1 MTNKR
6 VRIFFVWIAL
16 LVLALPAKAQQR
28 FFNLTADEVK
38 VDSVLPHFLYSIP
51 LPENYQ
57 DSVYT
62 VSVKYPEYMDMTV
75 SDVANYNRISGAA
88 LPSQVPLSQNI
99 SVSRRKGYL
108 VASFCPLVFRN
119 NKYQMLVSFMLDVK
133 AKAVKNSVL
142 RQRKNDK
149 AYASA
154 ADIYAEHS
162 LLASGKWAKIRVSSS
177 GVYQLTEATVR
188 QAGFSNINK
197 VKIYGYG
204 GNLQNEALYANDL
217 ARTDDLKEVPQ
228 CVVGGKH
235 LFYAKGP
242 VSWTSNSSTVRRR
255 NPYSDYGYYFITQSD
270 EEPATVDSATFVSSF
285 YPSPDDYHSLYE
297 VDGYSWYN
305 GGRNLFDPTPIS
317 VGGSQ
322 QVVIT
327 NTTGSQKGR
336 LTVNVSA
343 GGTNQ
348 IRIQLNGK
356 DIGTLNV
363 RILDYCKAGQD
374 SGTYLLDNLK
384 VDGGKDTI
392 TIQNVSGET
401 ARLDYV
407 SMAWE
412 KAIPLPNL
420 SGSHPAATYVKN
432 IANQDLHADGQ
443 ADLVI
448 IIPASRTLL
457 KQAQRLKEFHES
469 HDGMRVNIVAADQL
483 YNEFSSGT
491 PDANA
496 YRRYLRMLQ
505 DRAATEADMPKYLL
519 LFGDCVW
526 DNRMLTAD
534 CKRFDPDDYLL
545 VYESE
550 NSFSE
555 TVCYA
560 GDSWMGILAEGAG
573 SDARR
578 ELQDVGV
585 GRFPVTTVA
594 EAKIMVDKT
603 INYSKNQNGGAWQ
616 NTIMFMGDDGNDNI
630 HMKDVD
636 SVANSVGRD
645 YPNFLIKKV
654 MWDAYTRESSATG
667 NTYPEVSKIIRQQ
680 QANGA
685 LVMDYGGHG
694 NATLISHES
703 VLGLSD
709 FSESRTSNLPLWVT
723 AACDIMA
730 FDGVTETIGE
740 AAVLNEKGGAVAFY
754 GTARTVFTS
763 ANKYINHAFMKRVLS
778 LQDGKPIALG
788 EAHRL
793 AQNDVMLGT
802 NRYPTPTREDP
813 NKTSPEQDNTENHL
827 QYSLLGDPALS
838 LNLPTAQVVVDE
850 IDGVAVGS
858 GTMPTVKAGSVIKMK
873 GHVAGVEGF
882 NGVVTATVRD
892 TQEEITCKLNNTSN
906 DGAEVA
912 FKYLDRTK
920 TLYHGSDSIR
930 NSSFELTFAVP
941 KDINYADGQ
950 GMINLYALNTDKTI
964 RANGSCDQFIVGG
977 SAEAKNDSVGP
988 SIYCYLN
995 SPSFV
1000 DGGNVNGTPYF
1011 VAEIKDKDGI
1021 NAAGSGIGHD
1031 LQLVIDG
1038 DMAKTYTLN
1047 NNFSYDFGTY
1057 TSGSTFYSIPE
1068 LEEGPHRLQFRA
1080 WDIQNNSSTAVLHF
1094 NVVKGL
1100 RPQLFNIGVTNNPAR
1115 TSTTFIISHDRME
1128 SNMDVVIELFDAAGR
1143 QMWRHAESGVSATG
1157 NYTVDWDLSVDG
1169 GRPLQMASI
1178 SIVSKCRRKAA
1189 AMCRRRRSSLSS
1201 ATDKTGDKTITELL

>member
-1 MTNKR
+1 M
-6 VRIFFVWIAL
+6 

-108 VASFCPLVFRN
+108 VVSFCPLVFRN

-177 GVYQLTEATVR
+177 GVYQLTDATVR

-343 GGTNQ
+343 GGNNQ
-348 IRIQLNGK
+348 IRILLNGK
-356 DIGTLNV
+356 ELGTLNV
-363 RILDYCKAGQD
+363 PILQYCKAGQVG
-374 SGTYLLDNLK
+374 GTYSLDNLRI
-384 VDGGKDTI
+384 DAKDTV
-392 TIQNVSGET
+392 TIVNVSGET

-694 NATLISHES
+694 SATLISHES

-892 TQEEITCKLNNTSN
+892 TQEEITCKLNNTSG

-930 NSSFELTFAVP
+930 NGQFELTFAVP

-1000 DGGNVNGTPYF
+1000 DGGNVNSTPYF

-1169 GRPLQMASI
+1169 GRPLQTGVYLYRVKVS
-1178 SIVSKCRRKAA
+1178 SEGSSYVSKTKKLIVISNR
-1189 AMCRRRRSSLSS
+1189 
-1201 ATDKTGDKTITELL
+1201 

>member
-108 VASFCPLVFRN
+108 VVSFCPLVFRN

-177 GVYQLTEATVR
+177 GVYQLTDATVR

-343 GGTNQ
+343 GGNNQ
-348 IRIQLNGK
+348 IRILLNGK
-356 DIGTLNV
+356 ELGTLNV
-363 RILDYCKAGQD
+363 PILQYCKAGQVG
-374 SGTYLLDNLK
+374 GTYSLDNLRI
-384 VDGGKDTI
+384 DAKDTV
-392 TIQNVSGET
+392 TIVNVSGET

-694 NATLISHES
+694 SATLISHES

-723 AACDIMA
+723 AACDIMP

-740 AAVLNEKGGAVAFY
+740 SAVLNEKGGAVAFY

-892 TQEEITCKLNNTSN
+892 TQEEITCKLNNTSG

-930 NSSFELTFAVP
+930 NGQFELTFAVP

-1000 DGGNVNGTPYF
+1000 DGGNVNSTPYF

-1169 GRPLQMASI
+1169 GRPLQTGVYLYRVKVS
-1178 SIVSKCRRKAA
+1178 SEGSSYVSKTKKLIVISNR
-1189 AMCRRRRSSLSS
+1189 
-1201 ATDKTGDKTITELL
+1201 

>member
-108 VASFCPLVFRN
+108 VVSFCPLVFRN

-177 GVYQLTEATVR
+177 GVYQLTDATVR

-228 CVVGGKH
+228 CIVGGKH

-343 GGTNQ
+343 GGNNQ
-348 IRIQLNGK
+348 IRILLNGK
-356 DIGTLNV
+356 ELGTLNV
-363 RILDYCKAGQD
+363 PILQYCKAGQVG
-374 SGTYLLDNLK
+374 GTYSLDNLRI
-384 VDGGKDTI
+384 DAKDTV
-392 TIQNVSGET
+392 TIVNVSGET

-555 TVCYA
+555 TSCYA

-694 NATLISHES
+694 SATLISHES

-709 FSESRTSNLPLWVT
+709 FSESRTSNLPWWVT
-723 AACDIMA
+723 AACDIMP

-740 AAVLNEKGGAVAFY
+740 SAVLNEKGGAVAFY

-892 TQEEITCKLNNTSN
+892 TQEEITCKLNNTSG

-930 NSSFELTFAVP
+930 NGQFELTFAVP

-950 GMINLYALNTDKTI
+950 GMINLYALNTDKTV

-1000 DGGNVNGTPYF
+1000 DGGNVNSTPYF

-1143 QMWRHAESGVSATG
+1143 QIWRHAESGVSATG

-1169 GRPLQMASI
+1169 GRPLQTGVYLYRVKVS
-1178 SIVSKCRRKAA
+1178 SEGSSYVSKTKKLIVISNR
-1189 AMCRRRRSSLSS
+1189 
-1201 ATDKTGDKTITELL
+1201 

>member
-177 GVYQLTEATVR
+177 GVYQLTDATVR

-343 GGTNQ
+343 GGNNQ
-348 IRIQLNGK
+348 IRILLNGK

-534 CKRFDPDDYLL
+534 CKRFDPDDFLL

-723 AACDIMA
+723 AACDIMP

-740 AAVLNEKGGAVAFY
+740 SAVLNEKGGAVAFY

-813 NKTSPEQDNTENHL
+813 NKTSPEQDNSENHL

-892 TQEEITCKLNNTSN
+892 TQEEITCKLNNTSG

-930 NSSFELTFAVP
+930 NGQFELTFAVP

-1000 DGGNVNGTPYF
+1000 DGGNVNSTPYF

-1169 GRPLQMASI
+1169 GRPLQTGVYLYRVKVS
-1178 SIVSKCRRKAA
+1178 SEGSSYVSKTKKLIVISNR
-1189 AMCRRRRSSLSS
+1189 
-1201 ATDKTGDKTITELL
+1201 

>member
-906 DGAEVA
+906 DCAEVA

-1169 GRPLQMASI
+1169 GRPLQTGVYLYRVKVS
-1178 SIVSKCRRKAA
+1178 SEGSSYVSKTKKLIVISNR
-1189 AMCRRRRSSLSS
+1189 
-1201 ATDKTGDKTITELL
+1201 

>member
-108 VASFCPLVFRN
+108 VVSFCPLVFRN

-177 GVYQLTEATVR
+177 GVYQLTDATVR

-343 GGTNQ
+343 GGNNQ
-348 IRIQLNGK
+348 IRILLNGK
-356 DIGTLNV
+356 ELGTLNV
-363 RILDYCKAGQD
+363 PILQYCKAGQAG
-374 SGTYLLDNLK
+374 GTYSLDNLRI
-384 VDGGKDTI
+384 DAKDTV
-392 TIQNVSGET
+392 TIVNVSGET

-534 CKRFDPDDYLL
+534 CKRFDPDDFLL

-694 NATLISHES
+694 SATLISHES

-723 AACDIMA
+723 AACDIMP

-740 AAVLNEKGGAVAFY
+740 SAVLNEKGGAVAFY

-813 NKTSPEQDNTENHL
+813 NKTSPEQDNSENHL

-892 TQEEITCKLNNTSN
+892 TQEEITCKLNNTSG

-930 NSSFELTFAVP
+930 NGQFELTFAVP

-1000 DGGNVNGTPYF
+1000 DGGNVNSTPYF

-1169 GRPLQMASI
+1169 GRPLQTGVYLYRVKVS
-1178 SIVSKCRRKAA
+1178 SEGSSYVSKTKKLIVISNR
-1189 AMCRRRRSSLSS
+1189 
-1201 ATDKTGDKTITELL
+1201 

>member
-108 VASFCPLVFRN
+108 VVSFCPLVFRN

-177 GVYQLTEATVR
+177 GVYQLTDATVR

-343 GGTNQ
+343 GGNNQ
-348 IRIQLNGK
+348 IRILLNGK
-356 DIGTLNV
+356 ELGTLNV
-363 RILDYCKAGQD
+363 PILQYCKAGQD

-534 CKRFDPDDYLL
+534 CKRFDPDDFLL

-694 NATLISHES
+694 SATLISHES

-723 AACDIMA
+723 AACDIMP

-740 AAVLNEKGGAVAFY
+740 SAVLNEKGGAVAFY

-892 TQEEITCKLNNTSN
+892 TQEEITCKLNNTSG

-930 NSSFELTFAVP
+930 NGQFELTFAVP

-1000 DGGNVNGTPYF
+1000 DGGNVNSTPYF

-1169 GRPLQMASI
+1169 GRPLQTGVYLYRVKVS
-1178 SIVSKCRRKAA
+1178 SEGSSYVSKTKKLIVISNR
-1189 AMCRRRRSSLSS
+1189 
-1201 ATDKTGDKTITELL
+1201 

>member
-108 VASFCPLVFRN
+108 VVSFCPLVFRN

-177 GVYQLTEATVR
+177 GVYQLTDATVR

-343 GGTNQ
+343 GGNNQ
-348 IRIQLNGK
+348 IRILLNGK
-356 DIGTLNV
+356 ELGTLNV
-363 RILDYCKAGQD
+363 PILQYCKAGQVG
-374 SGTYLLDNLK
+374 GTYSLDNLRI
-384 VDGGKDTI
+384 DAKDTV
-392 TIQNVSGET
+392 TIVNVSGET

-694 NATLISHES
+694 SATLISHES

-723 AACDIMA
+723 AACDIMP

-740 AAVLNEKGGAVAFY
+740 SAVLNEKGGAVAFY

-813 NKTSPEQDNTENHL
+813 NKTSPEQDNSENHL

-892 TQEEITCKLNNTSN
+892 TQEEITCKLNNTSG

-930 NSSFELTFAVP
+930 NGQFELTFAVP

-1000 DGGNVNGTPYF
+1000 DGGNVNSTPYF

-1143 QMWRHAESGVSATG
+1143 QIWRHAESGVSATG

-1169 GRPLQMASI
+1169 GRPLQTGVYLYRVKVS
-1178 SIVSKCRRKAA
+1178 SEGSSYVSKTKKLIVISNR
-1189 AMCRRRRSSLSS
+1189 
-1201 ATDKTGDKTITELL
+1201 

>member
-108 VASFCPLVFRN
+108 VVSFCPLVFRN

-177 GVYQLTEATVR
+177 GVYQLTDATVR

-343 GGTNQ
+343 GGNNQ
-348 IRIQLNGK
+348 IRILLNGK
-356 DIGTLNV
+356 ELGTLNV
-363 RILDYCKAGQD
+363 PILQYCKAGQD

-534 CKRFDPDDYLL
+534 CKRFDPDDFLL

-694 NATLISHES
+694 SATLISHES

-723 AACDIMA
+723 AACDIMP

-740 AAVLNEKGGAVAFY
+740 SAVLNEKGGAVAFY

-892 TQEEITCKLNNTSN
+892 TQEEITCKLNNTSG

-1000 DGGNVNGTPYF
+1000 DGGNVNSTPYF

-1169 GRPLQMASI
+1169 GRPLQTGVYLYRVKVS
-1178 SIVSKCRRKAA
+1178 SEGSSYVSKTKKLIVISNR
-1189 AMCRRRRSSLSS
+1189 
-1201 ATDKTGDKTITELL
+1201 

>member
-177 GVYQLTEATVR
+177 GVYQLTDATVR

-363 RILDYCKAGQD
+363 PILDYCKAGQD

-412 KAIPLPNL
+412 KAIPLSPL
-420 SGSHPAATYVKN
+420 SGKHPAATYVKN

-534 CKRFDPDDYLL
+534 CKRFDPDDFLL

-1000 DGGNVNGTPYF
+1000 DGGNVNSTPYF

-1169 GRPLQMASI
+1169 GRPLQTGVYLYRVKVS
-1178 SIVSKCRRKAA
+1178 SEGSSYVSKTKKLIVISNR
-1189 AMCRRRRSSLSS
+1189 
-1201 ATDKTGDKTITELL
+1201 

>member
-108 VASFCPLVFRN
+108 VVSFCPLVFRN

-177 GVYQLTEATVR
+177 GVYQLTDATVR

-343 GGTNQ
+343 GGNNQ
-348 IRIQLNGK
+348 IRILLNGK
-356 DIGTLNV
+356 ELGTLNV
-363 RILDYCKAGQD
+363 PILQYCKAGQVG
-374 SGTYLLDNLK
+374 GTYSLDNLRI
-384 VDGGKDTI
+384 DAKDTV
-392 TIQNVSGET
+392 TIVNVSGET

-694 NATLISHES
+694 SATLISHES

-723 AACDIMA
+723 AACDIMP

-740 AAVLNEKGGAVAFY
+740 SAVLNEKGGAVAFY

-813 NKTSPEQDNTENHL
+813 NKTSPEQDNSENHL

-892 TQEEITCKLNNTSN
+892 TQEEITCKLNNTSG
-906 DGAEVA
+906 DGAEEA

-1000 DGGNVNGTPYF
+1000 DGGNVNSTPYF

-1143 QMWRHAESGVSATG
+1143 QIWRHAESGVSATG

-1169 GRPLQMASI
+1169 GRPLQTGVYLYRVKVS
-1178 SIVSKCRRKAA
+1178 SEGSSYVSKTKKLIVISNR
-1189 AMCRRRRSSLSS
+1189 
-1201 ATDKTGDKTITELL
+1201 

>member
-108 VASFCPLVFRN
+108 VVSFCPLVFRN

-177 GVYQLTEATVR
+177 GVYQLTDATVR

-343 GGTNQ
+343 GGNNQ
-348 IRIQLNGK
+348 IRILLNGK
-356 DIGTLNV
+356 ELGTLNV
-363 RILDYCKAGQD
+363 PILQYCKAGQVG
-374 SGTYLLDNLK
+374 GTYSLDNLRI
-384 VDGGKDTI
+384 DAKDTV
-392 TIQNVSGET
+392 TIVNVSGET

-534 CKRFDPDDYLL
+534 CKRFDPDDFLL

-654 MWDAYTRESSATG
+654 MWDAYNRESSATG

-694 NATLISHES
+694 SATLISHES

-723 AACDIMA
+723 AACDIMP

-740 AAVLNEKGGAVAFY
+740 SAVLNEKGGAVAFY

-813 NKTSPEQDNTENHL
+813 NKTSPEQDNSENHL

-892 TQEEITCKLNNTSN
+892 TQEEITCKLNNTSD
-906 DGAEVA
+906 DGAEEA

-930 NSSFELTFAVP
+930 NGQFELTFAVP

-950 GMINLYALNTDKTI
+950 GMINLYALNTDKNI

-1000 DGGNVNGTPYF
+1000 DGGNVNSTPYF

-1169 GRPLQMASI
+1169 GRPLQTGVYLYRVKVS
-1178 SIVSKCRRKAA
+1178 SEGSSYVSKTKKLIVISNR
-1189 AMCRRRRSSLSS
+1189 
-1201 ATDKTGDKTITELL
+1201 

>member
-108 VASFCPLVFRN
+108 VVSFCPLVFRN

-177 GVYQLTEATVR
+177 GVYQLTDATVR

-343 GGTNQ
+343 GGNNQ
-348 IRIQLNGK
+348 IRILLNGK
-356 DIGTLNV
+356 ELGTLNV
-363 RILDYCKAGQD
+363 PILQYCKAGQD

-694 NATLISHES
+694 SATLISHES

-723 AACDIMA
+723 AACDIMP

-740 AAVLNEKGGAVAFY
+740 SAVLNEKGGAVAFY

-813 NKTSPEQDNTENHL
+813 NKTSPEQDNSENHL

-892 TQEEITCKLNNTSN
+892 TQEEITCKLNNTSG
-906 DGAEVA
+906 DGAEEA

-1000 DGGNVNGTPYF
+1000 DGGNVNSTPYF

-1169 GRPLQMASI
+1169 GRPLQTGVYLYRVKVS
-1178 SIVSKCRRKAA
+1178 SEGSSYVSKTKKLIVISNR
-1189 AMCRRRRSSLSS
+1189 
-1201 ATDKTGDKTITELL
+1201 

>member
-108 VASFCPLVFRN
+108 VVSFCPLVFRN

-133 AKAVKNSVL
+133 AKAVKKSVL

-177 GVYQLTEATVR
+177 GVYQLTDATVR

-343 GGTNQ
+343 GGNNQ
-348 IRIQLNGK
+348 IRILLNGK
-356 DIGTLNV
+356 ELGTLNV
-363 RILDYCKAGQD
+363 PILQYCKAGQVG
-374 SGTYLLDNLK
+374 GTYSLDNLRI
-384 VDGGKDTI
+384 DAKDTV
-392 TIQNVSGET
+392 TIVNVSGET

-534 CKRFDPDDYLL
+534 CKRFDPDDFLL

-694 NATLISHES
+694 SATLISHES

-723 AACDIMA
+723 AACDIMP

-892 TQEEITCKLNNTSN
+892 TREEITCKLNNTSG

-930 NSSFELTFAVP
+930 NGQFELTFAVP

-1000 DGGNVNGTPYF
+1000 DGGNVNSTPYF

-1169 GRPLQMASI
+1169 GRPLQTGVYLYRVKVS
-1178 SIVSKCRRKAA
+1178 SEGSSYVSKTKKLIVISNR
-1189 AMCRRRRSSLSS
+1189 
-1201 ATDKTGDKTITELL
+1201 

>member
-177 GVYQLTEATVR
+177 GVYQLTDATVR

-343 GGTNQ
+343 GGNNQ
-348 IRIQLNGK
+348 IRILLNGK
-356 DIGTLNV
+356 ELGTLNV
-363 RILDYCKAGQD
+363 PILQYCKAGQVG
-374 SGTYLLDNLK
+374 GTYSLDNLRI
-384 VDGGKDTI
+384 DAKDTV
-392 TIQNVSGET
+392 TIVNVSGET

-534 CKRFDPDDYLL
+534 CKRFDPDDFLL

-723 AACDIMA
+723 AACDIMP

-740 AAVLNEKGGAVAFY
+740 SAVLNEKGGAVAFY

-813 NKTSPEQDNTENHL
+813 NKASPEQDNTENHL

-892 TQEEITCKLNNTSN
+892 TQEEITCKLNNTSG

-1000 DGGNVNGTPYF
+1000 DGGNVNSTPYF

-1169 GRPLQMASI
+1169 GRPLQTGVYLYRVKVS
-1178 SIVSKCRRKAA
+1178 SEGSSYVSKTKKLIVISNR
-1189 AMCRRRRSSLSS
+1189 
-1201 ATDKTGDKTITELL
+1201 

>member
-177 GVYQLTEATVR
+177 GVYQLTDATVR

-343 GGTNQ
+343 GGNNQ
-348 IRIQLNGK
+348 IRILLNGK
-356 DIGTLNV
+356 ELGTLNV
-363 RILDYCKAGQD
+363 PILQYCKAGQVG
-374 SGTYLLDNLK
+374 GTYSLDNLRI
-384 VDGGKDTI
+384 DAKDTV
-392 TIQNVSGET
+392 TIVNVSGET

-534 CKRFDPDDYLL
+534 CKRFDPDDFLL

-694 NATLISHES
+694 SATLISHES

-723 AACDIMA
+723 AACDIMP

-740 AAVLNEKGGAVAFY
+740 SAVLNEKGGAVAFY

-892 TQEEITCKLNNTSN
+892 TQEEITCKLNNTSD
-906 DGAEVA
+906 DGAEEA

-930 NSSFELTFAVP
+930 NGQFELTFAVP

-1000 DGGNVNGTPYF
+1000 DGGNVNSTPYF

-1143 QMWRHAESGVSATG
+1143 QIWRHAESGVSATG

-1169 GRPLQMASI
+1169 GRPLQTGVYLYRVKVS
-1178 SIVSKCRRKAA
+1178 SEGSSYVSKTKKLIVISNR
-1189 AMCRRRRSSLSS
+1189 
-1201 ATDKTGDKTITELL
+1201 

>member
-108 VASFCPLVFRN
+108 VVSFCPLVFRN

-177 GVYQLTEATVR
+177 GVYQLTDATVR

-343 GGTNQ
+343 GGNNQ
-348 IRIQLNGK
+348 IRILLNGK
-356 DIGTLNV
+356 ELGTLNV
-363 RILDYCKAGQD
+363 PILQYCKAGQVG
-374 SGTYLLDNLK
+374 GTYSLDNLRI
-384 VDGGKDTI
+384 DAKDTV
-392 TIQNVSGET
+392 TIVNVSGET

-694 NATLISHES
+694 SATLISHES

-723 AACDIMA
+723 AACDIMP

-740 AAVLNEKGGAVAFY
+740 SAVLNEKGGAVAFY

-892 TQEEITCKLNNTSN
+892 TQEEITCKLNNTSG
-906 DGAEVA
+906 DGAEEA

-1000 DGGNVNGTPYF
+1000 DGGNVNSTPYF

-1143 QMWRHAESGVSATG
+1143 QIWRHAESGVSATG

-1169 GRPLQMASI
+1169 GRPLQTGVYLYRVKVS
-1178 SIVSKCRRKAA
+1178 SEGSSYVSKTKKLIVISNR
-1189 AMCRRRRSSLSS
+1189 
-1201 ATDKTGDKTITELL
+1201 

>member
-108 VASFCPLVFRN
+108 VVSFCPLVFRN

-177 GVYQLTEATVR
+177 GVYQLTDATVR

-343 GGTNQ
+343 GGNNQ
-348 IRIQLNGK
+348 IRILLNGK
-356 DIGTLNV
+356 ELGTLNV
-363 RILDYCKAGQD
+363 PILQYCKAGQD

-392 TIQNVSGET
+392 TIQNVSGEI

-694 NATLISHES
+694 SATLISHES

-723 AACDIMA
+723 AACDIMP

-740 AAVLNEKGGAVAFY
+740 SAVLNEKGGAVAFY

-813 NKTSPEQDNTENHL
+813 NKTSPEQDNSENHL

-892 TQEEITCKLNNTSN
+892 TQEEITCKLNNTSG

-930 NSSFELTFAVP
+930 NGQFELTFAVP

-1000 DGGNVNGTPYF
+1000 DGGNVNSTPYF

-1169 GRPLQMASI
+1169 GRPLQTGVYLYRVKVS
-1178 SIVSKCRRKAA
+1178 SEGSSYVSKTKKLIVISNR
-1189 AMCRRRRSSLSS
+1189 
-1201 ATDKTGDKTITELL
+1201 

>member
-108 VASFCPLVFRN
+108 VVSFCPLVFRN

-162 LLASGKWAKIRVSSS
+162 LLATGKWAKIRVSSS
-177 GVYQLTEATVR
+177 GVYQLTDATVR

-343 GGTNQ
+343 GGNNQ
-348 IRIQLNGK
+348 IRILLNGK
-356 DIGTLNV
+356 ELGTLNV
-363 RILDYCKAGQD
+363 PILQYCKAGQVG
-374 SGTYLLDNLK
+374 GTYSLDNLRI
-384 VDGGKDTI
+384 DAKDTV
-392 TIQNVSGET
+392 TIVNVSGEI

-694 NATLISHES
+694 SATLISHES

-723 AACDIMA
+723 AACDIMP

-740 AAVLNEKGGAVAFY
+740 SAVLNEKGGAVAFY

-813 NKTSPEQDNTENHL
+813 NKTSPEQDNSENHL

-892 TQEEITCKLNNTSN
+892 TQEEITCKLNNTSG
-906 DGAEVA
+906 DGAEEA

-950 GMINLYALNTDKTI
+950 GMINLYALNTDKTV

-1000 DGGNVNGTPYF
+1000 DGGNVNSTPYF

-1143 QMWRHAESGVSATG
+1143 QIWRHAESGVSATG

-1169 GRPLQMASI
+1169 GRPLQTGVYLHRVKVS
-1178 SIVSKCRRKAA
+1178 SEGSSYVSKTKKLIVISNR
-1189 AMCRRRRSSLSS
+1189 
-1201 ATDKTGDKTITELL
+1201 

>member
-108 VASFCPLVFRN
+108 VVSFCPLVFRN

-177 GVYQLTEATVR
+177 GVYQLTDATVR

-343 GGTNQ
+343 GGNNQ
-348 IRIQLNGK
+348 IRILLNGK
-356 DIGTLNV
+356 ELGTLNV
-363 RILDYCKAGQD
+363 PILQYCKAGQVG
-374 SGTYLLDNLK
+374 GTYSLDNLRI
-384 VDGGKDTI
+384 DAKDTV
-392 TIQNVSGET
+392 TIVNVSGET

-407 SMAWE
+407 SMAWA

-694 NATLISHES
+694 SATLISHES

-723 AACDIMA
+723 AACDIMP

-740 AAVLNEKGGAVAFY
+740 SAVLNEKGGAVAFY

-813 NKTSPEQDNTENHL
+813 NKTSPEQDNSENHL

-892 TQEEITCKLNNTSN
+892 TQEEITCKLNNTSG

-930 NSSFELTFAVP
+930 NGQFELTFAVP

-1000 DGGNVNGTPYF
+1000 DGGNVNSTPYF

-1169 GRPLQMASI
+1169 GRPLQTGVYLYRVKVS
-1178 SIVSKCRRKAA
+1178 SEGSSYVSKTKKLIVISNR
-1189 AMCRRRRSSLSS
+1189 
-1201 ATDKTGDKTITELL
+1201 

>member
-162 LLASGKWAKIRVSSS
+162 LLATGKWAKIRVSSS
-177 GVYQLTEATVR
+177 GVYQLTDATVR

-242 VSWTSNSSTVRRR
+242 VSWMSNSSTVRRR

-343 GGTNQ
+343 GGNNQ
-348 IRIQLNGK
+348 IRILLNGK
-356 DIGTLNV
+356 ELGTLNV
-363 RILDYCKAGQD
+363 PILQYCKAGQVG
-374 SGTYLLDNLK
+374 GTYSLDNLRI
-384 VDGGKDTI
+384 DAKDTV
-392 TIQNVSGET
+392 TIVNVSGEI

-723 AACDIMA
+723 AACDIMP

-740 AAVLNEKGGAVAFY
+740 SAVLNEKGGAVAFY

-778 LQDGKPIALG
+778 LQDGKPITLG

-813 NKTSPEQDNTENHL
+813 NKTSPEQDNSENHL

-892 TQEEITCKLNNTSN
+892 TQEEITCKLNNTSG

-1000 DGGNVNGTPYF
+1000 DGGNVNSTPYF

-1143 QMWRHAESGVSATG
+1143 QMWRHAENGVSATG

-1169 GRPLQMASI
+1169 GRPLQTGVYLYRVKVS
-1178 SIVSKCRRKAA
+1178 SEGSSYVSKTKKLIVISNR
-1189 AMCRRRRSSLSS
+1189 
-1201 ATDKTGDKTITELL
+1201 

>member
-108 VASFCPLVFRN
+108 VVSFCPLVFRN

-177 GVYQLTEATVR
+177 GVYQLTDATVR

-242 VSWTSNSSTVRRR
+242 VSWMSNSSTVRRR

-297 VDGYSWYN
+297 VDGYSWFN

-363 RILDYCKAGQD
+363 PILDYCKAGQD

-392 TIQNVSGET
+392 TIQNVSGEI

-723 AACDIMA
+723 AACDIMP

-892 TQEEITCKLNNTSN
+892 TQEEITCKLNNTSG

-1000 DGGNVNGTPYF
+1000 DGGNVNSTPYF

-1143 QMWRHAESGVSATG
+1143 QMWRHAENGVSATG

-1169 GRPLQMASI
+1169 GRPLQTGVYLYRVRVS
-1178 SIVSKCRRKAA
+1178 SEGSSYVSKTKKLIVISNR
-1189 AMCRRRRSSLSS
+1189 
-1201 ATDKTGDKTITELL
+1201 

>member
-108 VASFCPLVFRN
+108 VVSFCPLVFRN

-177 GVYQLTEATVR
+177 GVYQLTDATVR

-343 GGTNQ
+343 GGNNQ
-348 IRIQLNGK
+348 IRILLNGK
-356 DIGTLNV
+356 ELGTLNV
-363 RILDYCKAGQD
+363 PILQYCKAGQD

-401 ARLDYV
+401 VRLDYV

-534 CKRFDPDDYLL
+534 CKRFDPDDFLL

-723 AACDIMA
+723 AACDIMP

-740 AAVLNEKGGAVAFY
+740 SAVLNEKGGAVAFY

-813 NKTSPEQDNTENHL
+813 NKTSPEQDNSENHL

-892 TQEEITCKLNNTSN
+892 TREEITCKLNNTSG
-906 DGAEVA
+906 DGAEEA

-930 NSSFELTFAVP
+930 NGQFELTFAVP

-1000 DGGNVNGTPYF
+1000 DGGNVNSTPYF

-1169 GRPLQMASI
+1169 GRPLQTGVYLYRVKVS
-1178 SIVSKCRRKAA
+1178 SEGSSYVSKTKKLIVISNR
-1189 AMCRRRRSSLSS
+1189 
-1201 ATDKTGDKTITELL
+1201 

>member
-108 VASFCPLVFRN
+108 VVSFCPLVFRN

-177 GVYQLTEATVR
+177 GVYQLTDATVR

-343 GGTNQ
+343 GGNNQ
-348 IRIQLNGK
+348 IRILLNGK
-356 DIGTLNV
+356 ELGTLNV
-363 RILDYCKAGQD
+363 PILQYCKAGQV
-374 SGTYLLDNLK
+374 SGTYSLDNLRI
-384 VDGGKDTI
+384 DAKDTV
-392 TIQNVSGET
+392 TIVNVSGET

-534 CKRFDPDDYLL
+534 CKRFDPDDFLL

-694 NATLISHES
+694 SATLISHES

-723 AACDIMA
+723 AACDIMP

-740 AAVLNEKGGAVAFY
+740 SAVLNEKGGAVAFY

-813 NKTSPEQDNTENHL
+813 NKTSPEQDNSENHL

-892 TQEEITCKLNNTSN
+892 TQEEITCKLNNTSG
-906 DGAEVA
+906 DGAEEA

-930 NSSFELTFAVP
+930 NGQFELTFAVP

-1000 DGGNVNGTPYF
+1000 DGGNVNSTPYF

-1169 GRPLQMASI
+1169 GRPLQTGVYLYRVKVS
-1178 SIVSKCRRKAA
+1178 SEGSSYVSKTKKLIVISNR
-1189 AMCRRRRSSLSS
+1189 
-1201 ATDKTGDKTITELL
+1201 

>member
-162 LLASGKWAKIRVSSS
+162 LLATGKWAKIRVSSS
-177 GVYQLTEATVR
+177 GVYQLTDATVR

-1169 GRPLQMASI
+1169 GRPLQTGVYLYRVKVS
-1178 SIVSKCRRKAA
+1178 SEGSSYVSKTKKLIVISNR
-1189 AMCRRRRSSLSS
+1189 
-1201 ATDKTGDKTITELL
+1201 

>member
-108 VASFCPLVFRN
+108 VVSFCPLVFRN

-177 GVYQLTEATVR
+177 GVYQLTDATVR

-343 GGTNQ
+343 GGNNQ
-348 IRIQLNGK
+348 IRILLNGK
-356 DIGTLNV
+356 ELGTLNV
-363 RILDYCKAGQD
+363 PILQYCKAGQVG
-374 SGTYLLDNLK
+374 GTYSLDNLRI
-384 VDGGKDTI
+384 DAKDTV
-392 TIQNVSGET
+392 TIVNVSGET

-694 NATLISHES
+694 SATLISHES

-723 AACDIMA
+723 AACDIMP

-740 AAVLNEKGGAVAFY
+740 SAVLNEKGGAVAFY

-802 NRYPTPTREDP
+802 NRYPTPTRENP
-813 NKTSPEQDNTENHL
+813 NKTSPEQDNSENHL

-892 TQEEITCKLNNTSN
+892 TQEEITCKLNNTSG

-930 NSSFELTFAVP
+930 NGQFELTFAVP

-950 GMINLYALNTDKTI
+950 GMINLYALNTDKTV

-1000 DGGNVNGTPYF
+1000 DGGNVNSTPYF

-1169 GRPLQMASI
+1169 GRPLQTGVYLYRVKVS
-1178 SIVSKCRRKAA
+1178 SEGSSYVSKTKKLIVISNR
-1189 AMCRRRRSSLSS
+1189 
-1201 ATDKTGDKTITELL
+1201 

>member
-1 MTNKR
+1 M
-6 VRIFFVWIAL
+6 

-108 VASFCPLVFRN
+108 VVSFCPLVFRN

-177 GVYQLTEATVR
+177 GVYQLTDATVR

-343 GGTNQ
+343 GGNNQ
-348 IRIQLNGK
+348 IRILLNGK
-356 DIGTLNV
+356 ELGTLNV
-363 RILDYCKAGQD
+363 PILQYCKAGQVG
-374 SGTYLLDNLK
+374 GTYSLDNLRI
-384 VDGGKDTI
+384 DAKDTV
-392 TIQNVSGET
+392 TIVNVSGET

-534 CKRFDPDDYLL
+534 CKRFDPDDFLL

-694 NATLISHES
+694 SATLISHES

-723 AACDIMA
+723 AACDIMP

-740 AAVLNEKGGAVAFY
+740 SAVLNEKGGAVAFY

-813 NKTSPEQDNTENHL
+813 NKTSPEQDNSENHL

-892 TQEEITCKLNNTSN
+892 TQEEITCKLNNTSG

-930 NSSFELTFAVP
+930 NGQFELTFAVP

-1000 DGGNVNGTPYF
+1000 DGGNVNSTPYF

-1169 GRPLQMASI
+1169 GRPLQTGVYLYRVKVS
-1178 SIVSKCRRKAA
+1178 SEGSSYVSKTKKLIVISNR
-1189 AMCRRRRSSLSS
+1189 
-1201 ATDKTGDKTITELL
+1201 

>member
-88 LPSQVPLSQNI
+88 LPSQVPFSQNI

-108 VASFCPLVFRN
+108 VVSFCPLVFRN

-343 GGTNQ
+343 GGNNQ
-348 IRIQLNGK
+348 IRILLNGK
-356 DIGTLNV
+356 ELGTLNV
-363 RILDYCKAGQD
+363 PILQYCKAGQVG
-374 SGTYLLDNLK
+374 GTYSLDNLK

-392 TIQNVSGET
+392 TIQNVSGEI

-534 CKRFDPDDYLL
+534 CKRFDPDDFLL

-654 MWDAYTRESSATG
+654 MWDAYNRESSATG

-723 AACDIMA
+723 AACDIMP

-740 AAVLNEKGGAVAFY
+740 SAVLNEKGGAVAFY

-892 TQEEITCKLNNTSN
+892 TQEEITCKLNNTSG
-906 DGAEVA
+906 DGAEEA

-930 NSSFELTFAVP
+930 NGQFELTFAVP

-1000 DGGNVNGTPYF
+1000 DGGNVNSTPYF

-1169 GRPLQMASI
+1169 GRPLQTGVYLYRVKVS
-1178 SIVSKCRRKAA
+1178 SEGSSYVSKTKKLIVISNR
-1189 AMCRRRRSSLSS
+1189 
-1201 ATDKTGDKTITELL
+1201 

>member
-108 VASFCPLVFRN
+108 VVSFCPLVFRN

-177 GVYQLTEATVR
+177 GVYQLTDATVR

-343 GGTNQ
+343 GGNNQ
-348 IRIQLNGK
+348 IRILLNGK
-356 DIGTLNV
+356 ELGTLNV
-363 RILDYCKAGQD
+363 PILQYCKAGQVG
-374 SGTYLLDNLK
+374 GTYSLDNLRI
-384 VDGGKDTI
+384 DAKDTV
-392 TIQNVSGET
+392 TIVNVSGET

-457 KQAQRLKEFHES
+457 KQALRLKEFHES

-534 CKRFDPDDYLL
+534 CKRFDPDDFLL

-723 AACDIMA
+723 AACDIMP

-802 NRYPTPTREDP
+802 NRYPTPTRENP

-892 TQEEITCKLNNTSN
+892 TQEEITCKLNNTSG

-930 NSSFELTFAVP
+930 NGQFELTFAVP

-950 GMINLYALNTDKTI
+950 GMINLYALNTDKAI

-1000 DGGNVNGTPYF
+1000 DGGNVNSTPYF

-1169 GRPLQMASI
+1169 GRPLQTGVYLYRVKVS
-1178 SIVSKCRRKAA
+1178 SEGSSYVSKTKKLIVISNR
-1189 AMCRRRRSSLSS
+1189 
-1201 ATDKTGDKTITELL
+1201 

>member
-892 TQEEITCKLNNTSN
+892 TQEEITCKLNNTSG

-1000 DGGNVNGTPYF
+1000 DGGNVNSTPYF

-1169 GRPLQMASI
+1169 GRPLQTGVYLYRVKVS
-1178 SIVSKCRRKAA
+1178 SEGSSYVSKTKKLIVISNR
-1189 AMCRRRRSSLSS
+1189 
-1201 ATDKTGDKTITELL
+1201 

>member
-108 VASFCPLVFRN
+108 VVSFCPLVFRN

-177 GVYQLTEATVR
+177 GVYQLTDATVR

-343 GGTNQ
+343 GGNNQ
-348 IRIQLNGK
+348 IRILLNGK
-356 DIGTLNV
+356 ELGTLNV
-363 RILDYCKAGQD
+363 PILQYCKAGQVG
-374 SGTYLLDNLK
+374 GTYSLDNLRI
-384 VDGGKDTI
+384 DAKDTV
-392 TIQNVSGET
+392 TIVNVSGET

-654 MWDAYTRESSATG
+654 MWDAYNRESSATG

-694 NATLISHES
+694 SATLISHES

-723 AACDIMA
+723 AACDIMP

-740 AAVLNEKGGAVAFY
+740 SAVLNEKGGAVAFY

-813 NKTSPEQDNTENHL
+813 NKTSPEQDNSENHL

-892 TQEEITCKLNNTSN
+892 TREEITCKLNNTSG
-906 DGAEVA
+906 DGAEEA

-950 GMINLYALNTDKTI
+950 GMINLYALNTDKTV

-1000 DGGNVNGTPYF
+1000 DGGNVNSTPYF

-1143 QMWRHAESGVSATG
+1143 QIWRHAESGVSATG

-1169 GRPLQMASI
+1169 GRPLQTGVYLYRVKVS
-1178 SIVSKCRRKAA
+1178 SEGSSYVSKTKKLIVISNR
-1189 AMCRRRRSSLSS
+1189 
-1201 ATDKTGDKTITELL
+1201 

>member
-108 VASFCPLVFRN
+108 VVSFCPLVFRN

-177 GVYQLTEATVR
+177 GVYQLTDATVR

-343 GGTNQ
+343 GGNNQ
-348 IRIQLNGK
+348 IRILLNGK
-356 DIGTLNV
+356 ELGTLNV
-363 RILDYCKAGQD
+363 PILQYCKAGQD

-723 AACDIMA
+723 AACDIMP

-892 TQEEITCKLNNTSN
+892 TQEEITCKLNNTSG

-930 NSSFELTFAVP
+930 NGQFELTFAVP

-1000 DGGNVNGTPYF
+1000 DGGNVNSTPYF

-1169 GRPLQMASI
+1169 GRPLQTGVYLYRVKVS
-1178 SIVSKCRRKAA
+1178 SEGSSYVSKTKKLIVISNR
-1189 AMCRRRRSSLSS
+1189 
-1201 ATDKTGDKTITELL
+1201 

>member
-177 GVYQLTEATVR
+177 GVYQLTDATVR

-363 RILDYCKAGQD
+363 PILDYCKAGQD

-469 HDGMRVNIVAADQL
+469 HDGLRVNIVAADQL

-694 NATLISHES
+694 SATLISHES

-723 AACDIMA
+723 AACDIMP

-892 TQEEITCKLNNTSN
+892 TQEEITCKLNNTSG

-1000 DGGNVNGTPYF
+1000 DGGNVNSTPYF

-1169 GRPLQMASI
+1169 GRPLQTGVYLYRVKVS
-1178 SIVSKCRRKAA
+1178 SEGSSYVSKTKKLIVISNR
-1189 AMCRRRRSSLSS
+1189 
-1201 ATDKTGDKTITELL
+1201 

>member
-108 VASFCPLVFRN
+108 VVSFCPLVFRN

-177 GVYQLTEATVR
+177 GVYQLTDATVR

-343 GGTNQ
+343 GGNNQ
-348 IRIQLNGK
+348 IRILLNGK
-356 DIGTLNV
+356 ELGTLNV
-363 RILDYCKAGQD
+363 PILQYCKAGQV
-374 SGTYLLDNLK
+374 SGTYSLDNLRI
-384 VDGGKDTI
+384 DAKDTV
-392 TIQNVSGET
+392 TIVNVSGET

-534 CKRFDPDDYLL
+534 CKRFDPDDFLL

-723 AACDIMA
+723 AACDIMP

-740 AAVLNEKGGAVAFY
+740 SAVLNEKGGAVAFY

-892 TQEEITCKLNNTSN
+892 TREEITCKLNNTSG

-930 NSSFELTFAVP
+930 NGQFELTFAVP

-1000 DGGNVNGTPYF
+1000 DGGNVNSTPYF

-1143 QMWRHAESGVSATG
+1143 QMWRHAENGVSATG

-1169 GRPLQMASI
+1169 GRPLQTGVYLYRVKVS
-1178 SIVSKCRRKAA
+1178 SEGSSYVSKTKKLIVISNR
-1189 AMCRRRRSSLSS
+1189 
-1201 ATDKTGDKTITELL
+1201 

>member
-108 VASFCPLVFRN
+108 VVSFCPLVFRN

-177 GVYQLTEATVR
+177 GVYQLTDATVR

-343 GGTNQ
+343 GGNNQ
-348 IRIQLNGK
+348 IRILLNGK
-356 DIGTLNV
+356 ELGTLNV
-363 RILDYCKAGQD
+363 PILQYCKAGQVG
-374 SGTYLLDNLK
+374 GTYSLDNLRI
-384 VDGGKDTI
+384 DAKDTV
-392 TIQNVSGET
+392 TIVNVSGET

-457 KQAQRLKEFHES
+457 KQAQRLKELHES

-694 NATLISHES
+694 SATLISHES

-723 AACDIMA
+723 AACDIMP

-740 AAVLNEKGGAVAFY
+740 SAVLNEKGGAVAFY

-813 NKTSPEQDNTENHL
+813 NKTSPEQDNSENHL

-892 TQEEITCKLNNTSN
+892 TQEEITCKLNNTSD
-906 DGAEVA
+906 DGAEEA

-930 NSSFELTFAVP
+930 NGQFELTFAVP

-1000 DGGNVNGTPYF
+1000 DGGNVNSTPYF

-1143 QMWRHAESGVSATG
+1143 QMWRHAENGVSATG

-1169 GRPLQMASI
+1169 GRPLQTGVYLYRVKVS
-1178 SIVSKCRRKAA
+1178 SEGSSYVSKTKKLIVISNR
-1189 AMCRRRRSSLSS
+1189 
-1201 ATDKTGDKTITELL
+1201 

>member
-38 VDSVLPHFLYSIP
+38 VDSVLPHFLYSFP

-177 GVYQLTEATVR
+177 GVYQLTDATVR

-343 GGTNQ
+343 GGNNQ
-348 IRIQLNGK
+348 IRILLNGK
-356 DIGTLNV
+356 ELGTLNV
-363 RILDYCKAGQD
+363 PILQYCKAGQAG
-374 SGTYLLDNLK
+374 GTYSLDNLRI
-384 VDGGKDTI
+384 DAKDTV
-392 TIQNVSGET
+392 TIVNVSGET

-534 CKRFDPDDYLL
+534 CKRFDPDDFLL

-694 NATLISHES
+694 SATLISHES

-723 AACDIMA
+723 AACDIMP

-740 AAVLNEKGGAVAFY
+740 SAVLNEKGGAVAFY

-892 TQEEITCKLNNTSN
+892 TQEEITCKLNNTSG

-1000 DGGNVNGTPYF
+1000 DGGNVNSTPYF

-1143 QMWRHAESGVSATG
+1143 QIWRHAESGVSATG

-1169 GRPLQMASI
+1169 GRPLQTGVYLYRVKVS
-1178 SIVSKCRRKAA
+1178 SEGSSYVSKTKKLIVISNR
-1189 AMCRRRRSSLSS
+1189 
-1201 ATDKTGDKTITELL
+1201 

>member
-108 VASFCPLVFRN
+108 VVSFCPLVFRN

-162 LLASGKWAKIRVSSS
+162 LLATGKWAKIRVSSS

-343 GGTNQ
+343 GGNNQ
-348 IRIQLNGK
+348 IRILLNGK
-356 DIGTLNV
+356 ELGTLNV
-363 RILDYCKAGQD
+363 PILQYCKAGQVG
-374 SGTYLLDNLK
+374 GTYSLDNLRI
-384 VDGGKDTI
+384 DAKDTV
-392 TIQNVSGET
+392 TIVNVSGET

-534 CKRFDPDDYLL
+534 CKRFDPDDFLL

-694 NATLISHES
+694 SATLISHES

-723 AACDIMA
+723 AACDIMP

-740 AAVLNEKGGAVAFY
+740 SAVLNEKGGAVAFY

-892 TQEEITCKLNNTSN
+892 TQEEITCKLNNTSG

-930 NSSFELTFAVP
+930 NGQFELTFAVP

-1000 DGGNVNGTPYF
+1000 DGGNVNSTPYF

-1169 GRPLQMASI
+1169 GRPLQTGVYLYRVKVS
-1178 SIVSKCRRKAA
+1178 SEGSSYVSKTKKLIVISNR
-1189 AMCRRRRSSLSS
+1189 
-1201 ATDKTGDKTITELL
+1201 

>member
-108 VASFCPLVFRN
+108 VVSFCPLVFRN

-177 GVYQLTEATVR
+177 GVYQLTDATVR

-343 GGTNQ
+343 GGNNQ
-348 IRIQLNGK
+348 IRILLNGK
-356 DIGTLNV
+356 ELGTLNV
-363 RILDYCKAGQD
+363 PILQYCKAGQVG
-374 SGTYLLDNLK
+374 GTYSLDNLRI
-384 VDGGKDTI
+384 DAKDTV
-392 TIQNVSGET
+392 TIVNVSGET

-694 NATLISHES
+694 SATLISHES

-723 AACDIMA
+723 AACDIMP

-740 AAVLNEKGGAVAFY
+740 SAVLNEKGGAVAFY

-813 NKTSPEQDNTENHL
+813 NKTSPEQDNSENHL

-892 TQEEITCKLNNTSN
+892 TQEEITCKLNNTSG

-930 NSSFELTFAVP
+930 NGQFELTFAVP

-1000 DGGNVNGTPYF
+1000 DGGNVNSTPYF

-1169 GRPLQMASI
+1169 GRPLQTGVYLYRVKVS
-1178 SIVSKCRRKAA
+1178 SEGSSYVSKTKKLIVISNR
-1189 AMCRRRRSSLSS
+1189 
-1201 ATDKTGDKTITELL
+1201 

>member
-108 VASFCPLVFRN
+108 VVSFCPLVFRN

-177 GVYQLTEATVR
+177 GVYQLTDATVR

-343 GGTNQ
+343 GGNNQ
-348 IRIQLNGK
+348 IRILLNGK
-356 DIGTLNV
+356 ELGTLNV
-363 RILDYCKAGQD
+363 PILQYCKAGQVG
-374 SGTYLLDNLK
+374 GTYSLDNLRI
-384 VDGGKDTI
+384 DAKDTV
-392 TIQNVSGET
+392 TIVNVSGET

-457 KQAQRLKEFHES
+457 KQAQRLKELHES

-694 NATLISHES
+694 SATLISHES

-723 AACDIMA
+723 AACDIMP

-740 AAVLNEKGGAVAFY
+740 SAVLNEKGGAVAFY

-892 TQEEITCKLNNTSN
+892 TQEEITCKLNNTSD
-906 DGAEVA
+906 DGAEEA

-930 NSSFELTFAVP
+930 NGQFELTFAVP

-1000 DGGNVNGTPYF
+1000 DGGNVNSTPYF

-1143 QMWRHAESGVSATG
+1143 QIWRHAESGVSATG

-1169 GRPLQMASI
+1169 GRPLQTGVYLYRVKVS
-1178 SIVSKCRRKAA
+1178 SEGSSYVSKTKKLIVISNR
-1189 AMCRRRRSSLSS
+1189 
-1201 ATDKTGDKTITELL
+1201 